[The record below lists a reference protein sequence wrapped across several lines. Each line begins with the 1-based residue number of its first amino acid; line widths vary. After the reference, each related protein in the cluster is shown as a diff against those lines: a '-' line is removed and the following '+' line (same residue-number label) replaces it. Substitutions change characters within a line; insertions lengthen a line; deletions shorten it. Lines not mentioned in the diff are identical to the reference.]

1 MTNFKLTG
9 TALRAAVAIGI
20 AVGGI
25 TAATAQTSNSMGGMQ
40 MAPGSKMDMKA
51 PMPAKKAALRSHATQ
66 HKHAT
71 LHKHAKHHH
80 SATTK

>member
-20 AVGGI
+20 AVGSM
-25 TAATAQTSNSMGGMQ
+25 TAATAKTSNSMGGMQ

-51 PMPAKKAALRSHATQ
+51 PMLAKKAAHHSHATP
-66 HKHAT
+66 
-71 LHKHAKHHH
+71 HKHAKHHH
-80 SATTK
+80 SSTTK